1 MVPIMPKKDIE
12 EDMLQIF
19 AEPYNTLILDKQA
32 FKNPIPV
39 IEGLA
44 AKENMKAWVDRKLFI
59 HNLGHATAAY
69 LGYLSNPEYVY
80 LYEALANE
88 RIHRDVRDTMLQS
101 ANILLKV
108 YPDEFTIKTLTDH
121 IDDLLFR
128 FQNKALGDTIFRIG
142 CDLKRKLA
150 PEDRLSGAIRL
161 AIRLDLPYTRIMY
174 ALVCGCHFR
183 KTDEAGQMFQDD
195 LNFADLY
202 EKRGIS
208 YILKEIC
215 SFDERIY
222 HDVYFKAERIDK
234 EIR

>member
-1 MVPIMPKKDIE
+1 
-12 EDMLQIF
+12 
-19 AEPYNTLILDKQA
+19 
-32 FKNPIPV
+32 
-39 IEGLA
+39 
-44 AKENMKAWVDRKLFI
+44 
-59 HNLGHATAAY
+59 
-69 LGYLSNPEYVY
+69 
-80 LYEALANE
+80 
-88 RIHRDVRDTMLQS
+88 MLQS

-128 FQNKALGDTIFRIG
+128 FQNKALGDTIFRVG

-161 AIRLDLPYTRIMY
+161 AIRLDLPYNRIMY

-183 KTDEAGQMFQDD
+183 KTDEAGIMFQDD

-215 SFDERIY
+215 GFDERLY
-222 HDVYFKAERIDK
+222 HDVYFEAERIDK
-234 EIR
+234 DIR